1 MLHPDRAVPLDD
13 LGGAV
18 GTEIYQQKAAW
29 PFIGLHGH
37 EEAGSS
43 AENMLFA
50 DPAQL
55 LRVRDHSATRMLV
68 SQSKCTCRH
77 LPVATRLPRREYFR
91 QILL

>member
-1 MLHPDRAVPLDD
+1 
-13 LGGAV
+13 
-18 GTEIYQQKAAW
+18 
-29 PFIGLHGH
+29 
-37 EEAGSS
+37 
-43 AENMLFA
+43 MLFA

-55 LRVRDHSATRMLV
+55 LLVRDHSATRMLV